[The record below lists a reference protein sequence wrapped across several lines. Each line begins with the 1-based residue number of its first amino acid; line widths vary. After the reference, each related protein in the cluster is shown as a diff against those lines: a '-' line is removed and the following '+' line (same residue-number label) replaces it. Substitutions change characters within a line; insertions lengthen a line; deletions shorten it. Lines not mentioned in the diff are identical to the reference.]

1 MRHISGRFSKLIP
14 NDDREYD
21 THTRHGSATASNF
34 FFDTFS
40 PAILNPVM
48 KVVYF
53 LFGWAIKRFK

>member
-1 MRHISGRFSKLIP
+1 MTGE
-14 NDDREYD
+14 D
-21 THTRHGSATASNF
+21 ASNF

>member
-1 MRHISGRFSKLIP
+1 MNEFNTVALMR
-14 NDDREYD
+14 
-21 THTRHGSATASNF
+21 F